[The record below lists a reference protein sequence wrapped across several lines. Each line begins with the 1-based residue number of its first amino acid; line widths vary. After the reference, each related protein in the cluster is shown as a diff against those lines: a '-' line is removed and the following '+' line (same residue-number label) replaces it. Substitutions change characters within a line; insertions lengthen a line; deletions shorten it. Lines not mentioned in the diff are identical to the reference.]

1 MHKLTPDQYDVFYL
15 AAINLIYAIYEG
27 RGIDPYADQLMICTT
42 ILTGQYPKRDVM
54 QNIIDKAKA
63 SDRSRKGA
71 DALIKLLIGG
81 FSYDESQLGRESTI
95 SQAEI
100 DALGGIY

>member
-1 MHKLTPDQYDVFYL
+1 MIRLTADQYDVFYL

-27 RGIDPYADQLMICTT
+27 RNTDPYADQLMICPA
-42 ILTGQYPKRDVM
+42 ILTGQYPKRDAM
-54 QNIIDKAKA
+54 QNVIDKAKT

-71 DALIKLLIGG
+71 DALIKQLIGG
-81 FSYDESQLGRESTI
+81 FSYDESQFWRESTI
-95 SQAEI
+95 SQTEI